1 MSVVMLNVIILS
13 VTNADCHYDKHL
25 HTKCHYAKCHYK
37 QFYYVK
43 CHYAKCR
50 YFKNLPMSTLA
61 LKIKVNT
68 LIGKP
73 GAMF

>member
-1 MSVVMLNVIILS
+1 VNAVMLNVFILS
-13 VTNADCHYDKHL
+13 VTNADCHYDKCL
-25 HTKCHYAKCHYK
+25 NSKCHYK

-43 CHYAKCR
+43 CHYAKCH
-50 YFKNLPMSTLA
+50 YFENLPMSTLA
-61 LKIKVNT
+61 LKKKVNL